1 MIENNKIEQMATAIS
16 NSCEKHGFD
25 LRECEIDL
33 IAMDMWEQGF
43 DNVVEY
49 KKEIETLGGAK
60 KALEQRLANKYV
72 EIDNLN
78 RDYSNSFERLKSQQ
92 QEIDRLAEERN
103 RLSETLAKYITASDK
118 EIRAHKEDSEQR
130 TANNIADW
138 LDYRVNCGYG
148 SKVSDVVR
156 SLAEQIRHNYCKK
169 TKLK

>member
-25 LRECEIDL
+25 LRECEIDD
-33 IAMDMWEQGF
+33 IALDIAEKGF
-43 DNVVEY
+43 GNVREY
-49 KKEIETLGGAK
+49 EK
-60 KALEQRLANKYV
+60 RLFDKYV

-78 RDYSNSFERLKSQQ
+78 RDYRNAFERLKSQQ
-92 QEIDRLAEERN
+92 REIDRLTEERN
-103 RLSETLAKYITASDK
+103 KLSETLAKYITASDK
-118 EIRAHKEDSEQR
+118 EIRAHEEDSEQR

-148 SKVSDVVR
+148 SKVSDIVR